1 MIKVGKALI
10 EESPNK
16 NTLLARLCGYIGWLQ
31 AVVEPVQS
39 VVDHFADKY
48 TAGMVVGDIE
58 SAMLSRW
65 SHCLASFHVG
75 KGLEEVSKHC
85 AVCIHQAVSITHFH
99 FELSYNNQITSSHI
113 PSCRLLRGF

>member
-16 NTLLARLCGYIGWLQ
+16 NTLLARLTGYIGWLQ
-31 AVVEPVQS
+31 VVVEPVQS
-39 VVDHFADKY
+39 IVDDFADRYK
-48 TAGMVVGDIE
+48 AGMAVGDIE

-65 SHCLASFHVG
+65 SHCASSFHVG

-85 AVCIHQAVSITHFH
+85 AVCIHQAVSISHFH
-99 FELSYNNQITSSHI
+99 FELSYNNRINSSYM
-113 PSCRLLRGF
+113 PSC